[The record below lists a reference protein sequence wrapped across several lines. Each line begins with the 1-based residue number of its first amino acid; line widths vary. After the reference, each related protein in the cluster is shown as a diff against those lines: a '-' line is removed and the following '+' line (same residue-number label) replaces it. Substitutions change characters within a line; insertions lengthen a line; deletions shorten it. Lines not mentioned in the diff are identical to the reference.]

1 MTEYNF
7 GPAAPT
13 ETIVHGA
20 CRPGRHN
27 SDPAAEVVS
36 WIQTMQQNG
45 IERVCCLLDEKL
57 TQYDDLLGE
66 YTHAFGTDAVCH
78 APVPDFTVVPD
89 TTLSEEIWPFLMDAD
104 RTESPVVVH
113 CSAGMGR
120 TGQIL
125 VLWLVE
131 RRGFSLAEALQ
142 IVRQTGRRPL
152 EAASRADLRNRL
164 SALE

>member
-1 MTEYNF
+1 
-7 GPAAPT
+7 
-13 ETIVHGA
+13 
-20 CRPGRHN
+20 
-27 SDPAAEVVS
+27 
-36 WIQTMQQNG
+36 
-45 IERVCCLLDEKL
+45 
-57 TQYDDLLGE
+57 
-66 YTHAFGTDAVCH
+66 
-78 APVPDFTVVPD
+78 
-89 TTLSEEIWPFLMDAD
+89 MDAD